1 MSTQD
6 ITSANF
12 EATVDTNEIV
22 VLDAWA
28 AWCGPCKAFAPIFEA
43 ASERH
48 PDVIWGKLDTEA
60 QPELASA
67 FSIRSIPTLM
77 VFRQGILLFSQAG
90 MVPANVLDELI
101 NKVREVDMDDVRKQ
115 IAAHQSEHE
124 HGPDC
129 DHDH

>member
-1 MSTQD
+1 MSTLE
-6 ITSANF
+6 ITAANF
-12 EATVDTNEIV
+12 ENTVDTNEIV

-43 ASERH
+43 ASTRH
-48 PDVIWGKLDTEA
+48 PDVVWGKLDTEA

-90 MVPANVLDELI
+90 MVPANVLDELVA
-101 NKVREVDMDDVRKQ
+101 KVREVDMDDVRKQ
-115 IAAHQSEHE
+115 IASHQ

>member
-1 MSTQD
+1 MSTLD

-12 EATVDTNEIV
+12 ENTVDTNEIV

-43 ASERH
+43 ASTRH
-48 PDVIWGKLDTEA
+48 PDVIWAKLDTEA

-67 FSIRSIPTLM
+67 FGIRSIPTLM

-101 NKVREVDMDDVRKQ
+101 AKVREVDMEDVRKQ
-115 IAAHQSEHE
+115 IASHQ

>member
-1 MSTQD
+1 MSTLE
-6 ITSANF
+6 ITAANF
-12 EATVDTNEIV
+12 ENTVDTNEIV

-28 AWCGPCKAFAPIFEA
+28 SWCGPCRAFAPIFEA
-43 ASERH
+43 ASMRH

-101 NKVREVDMDDVRKQ
+101 GKVREVDMEDVRKQ
-115 IAAHQSEHE
+115 MASHE

>member
-1 MSTQD
+1 MSTLE
-6 ITSANF
+6 ITAENF
-12 EATVDTNEIV
+12 ENTVDGNEIV

-28 AWCGPCKAFAPIFEA
+28 AWCGPCRAFAPIFEA

-48 PDVIWGKLDTEA
+48 ADVIWGKLDTEA

-67 FSIRSIPTLM
+67 FGIRSIPTLM

-101 NKVREVDMDDVRKQ
+101 GKVKEVDMDDVRKQ
-115 IAAHQSEHE
+115 IASQQHE

>member
-1 MSTQD
+1 MSTLE
-6 ITSANF
+6 ITAANF
-12 EATVDTNEIV
+12 ENTVDTNEIV

-43 ASERH
+43 ASTRH
-48 PDVIWGKLDTEA
+48 PDVVWGKLDTEA

-101 NKVREVDMDDVRKQ
+101 EKVREVDMDDVRKQ
-115 IAAHQSEHE
+115 IASHQ

>member
-1 MSTQD
+1 MSTLE
-6 ITSANF
+6 ITSENF
-12 EATVDTNEIV
+12 EKTVDGNEIV

-28 AWCGPCKAFAPIFEA
+28 AWCGPCRAFAPIFEA

-48 PDVIWGKLDTEA
+48 TDVIWGKLDTEA
-60 QPELASA
+60 QAELASA

-90 MVPANVLDELI
+90 MVQGTMLDELI
-101 NKVREVDMDDVRKQ
+101 NKVREVDMEDVRKQ
-115 IAAHQSEHE
+115 IASQQHEHE

>member
-1 MSTQD
+1 MSTLE
-6 ITSANF
+6 ITAANF
-12 EATVDTNEIV
+12 ETTVDTNEIV

-28 AWCGPCKAFAPIFEA
+28 SWCGPCKAFAPIFEA
-43 ASERH
+43 ASLRH
-48 PDVIWGKLDTEA
+48 SDVVWGKLDTEA

-77 VFRQGILLFSQAG
+77 VFRQGILLFSQSG

-101 NKVREVDMDDVRKQ
+101 VKVREVDMDDVRKQ
-115 IAAHQSEHE
+115 IASHQ

>member
-1 MSTQD
+1 MSTLE
-6 ITSANF
+6 ITAANF
-12 EATVDTNEIV
+12 ENTVDTNEIV

-43 ASERH
+43 ASTRH
-48 PDVIWGKLDTEA
+48 PDVVWGKLDTEA

-101 NKVREVDMDDVRKQ
+101 AKVREVDMDDVRKQ
-115 IAAHQSEHE
+115 IASHQ

>member
-1 MSTQD
+1 MSTLD

-12 EATVDTNEIV
+12 ENTVDTNEIV

-28 AWCGPCKAFAPIFEA
+28 AWCGPCKAFAPIFAA

-101 NKVREVDMDDVRKQ
+101 TKVREVDMDDVRKQ
-115 IAAHQSEHE
+115 IASHQHE

>member
-1 MSTQD
+1 MSTLD

-12 EATVDTNEIV
+12 ETTVDTNEIV

-43 ASERH
+43 ASDRH

-67 FSIRSIPTLM
+67 FGIRSIPTLM

-101 NKVREVDMDDVRKQ
+101 TKVRDVDMDDVRKQ
-115 IAAHQSEHE
+115 IASHE

>member
-1 MSTQD
+1 MSTLE
-6 ITSANF
+6 ITAANF
-12 EATVDTNEIV
+12 ETTVDTNEIV

-28 AWCGPCKAFAPIFEA
+28 SWCGPCKAFAPIFEA
-43 ASERH
+43 ASLRH
-48 PDVIWGKLDTEA
+48 TDVVWGKLDTEA

-101 NKVREVDMDDVRKQ
+101 VKVREVDMDDVRKQ
-115 IAAHQSEHE
+115 IASHQ

>member
-1 MSTQD
+1 MSTLE

-12 EATVDTNEIV
+12 ESTVDTNEIV

-28 AWCGPCKAFAPIFEA
+28 AWCGPCKQFAPIFEA

-48 PDVIWGKLDTEA
+48 PDVTWGKLDTESQA
-60 QPELASA
+60 ELASA
-67 FSIRSIPTLM
+67 FNIRSIPTLM

-90 MVPANVLDELI
+90 MVPANVIDELI
-101 NKVREVDMDDVRKQ
+101 TKVREVDMDDVRKQ
-115 IAAHQSEHE
+115 IASHQHE